1 MCVLRKQLRPNALIR
16 LLVMNHV
23 KRYVWIGLL
32 LGWTSSCNRYTDR
45 QPTPDTG
52 PTAGTGQA
60 LVQQYPQ
67 AQSIVFTTLVSNQFW
82 QATFTQQR
90 QRYQALVS
98 PGRLITVDQLVDG
111 SLPDSLTRI
120 LRSSAVSGGTF
131 SNPRFRQFT
140 GWYTTPRL
148 SGPPS
153 YVYADYTWQ
162 QQPYTARW
170 YIDRSVSGAPFYYAE
185 LLPFQQASYE
195 TNAQTDLPESLQ
207 AILRDQELTFIYAT
221 ITVEGFNKQQYTV
234 WVKRQNQTWE
244 HTYNNEGQLV
254 AAISP
259 ETVPP
264 IQEVDQLP
272 SAIQAYL
279 RRPEFVGFDLSR
291 AGALYGYTTR
301 HTYGSLNTYRVS
313 LIKDKQGWLL
323 VFSGNGQLMSRSFMT
338 ISY

>member
-1 MCVLRKQLRPNALIR
+1 MD
-16 LLVMNHV
+16 HV

-32 LGWTSSCNRYTDR
+32 LGWISSCNRYTDQ

-52 PTAGTGQA
+52 PTAGTAQA
-60 LVQQYPQ
+60 LIQQYPQ
-67 AQSIVFTTLVSNQFW
+67 AQNTLFTTLVANQLW

-98 PGRLITVDQLVDG
+98 PTRLRTVDQLVEG

-120 LRSSAVSGGTF
+120 LRSTAVWGGTF
-131 SNPRFRQFT
+131 SNPRFRQYT
-140 GWYTTPRL
+140 GWYTTPFL

-170 YIDRSVSGAPFYYAE
+170 YIVRSSSGVPFYYAE

-195 TNAQTDLPESLQ
+195 TDALTDLPESIQ
-207 AILRDQELTFIYAT
+207 SSLRDQKLTFTYAA

-234 WVKRQNQTWE
+234 WVNQQNQIWE
-244 HTYNNEGQLV
+244 LTYNNAGQLM

-259 ETVPP
+259 QAEPP
-264 IQEVDQLP
+264 IQQIDQLP

-279 RRPEFVGFDLSR
+279 RRPELAGFDLSR

-313 LIKDKQGWLL
+313 LVKEKQGWLL
-323 VFSGNGQLMSRSFMT
+323 LFSENGQLISRSFMT